1 MALQLKAD
9 GKAQGRDSPRAW
21 VLLKLCFPLL
31 FVLPSSS
38 RAEEASLSP
47 AGGCRY
53 LNPLPWGGV
62 RCYHSSLLSCHF
74 ASIIFFC
81 CCCWTQNRWEIF
93 PSGLCS
99 WGGSATDQGQFLVHL
114 APATES
120 KWPGG
125 NPWFNNTTHLWH
137 SHSFSLFFLLFV
149 WLSVSWCHWFFAKIS
164 PHWMGTGTDTW
175 SPNLGR
181 FCPSVIINFM
191 FSQY

>member
-9 GKAQGRDSPRAW
+9 GKTQGRDSSRAW
-21 VLLKLCFPLL
+21 VLLKLWFPLL

-62 RCYHSSLLSCHF
+62 RCYHSSLLSCHI

-93 PSGLCS
+93 PLACAAEEVLPQTKGNFWCT
-99 WGGSATDQGQFLVHL
+99 WHL
-114 APATES
+114 PLNQSDLEEIHDLITQLI
-120 KWPGG
+120 
-125 NPWFNNTTHLWH
+125 FDILI
-137 SHSFSLFFLLFV
+137 LFHYFFV
-149 WLSVSWCHWFFAKIS
+149 VCVTSVSWCHWFFAKIS
-164 PHWMGTGTDTW
+164 LHWMGTGTDTW